1 MMSFLFFVGVTLLLT
16 AQGTLIGLAF
26 GSELTLALSL
36 SLPLAAFVNVLVVFA
51 YTVSGV
57 PLTAFTML
65 GAHVVATAVAAFYA
79 RNRKKSDGELHVSPA
94 LSGTEKFV
102 TGCSLVLIAMTAI
115 YAFAHAVMLP
125 TMQYDSATNWTMR
138 SEISYVDQKMA
149 FDPDESRGM
158 AKPQYPFLYHA
169 LQVTANQGQKEWN
182 DTAANTIL
190 FLLSVCSFL
199 ALAVIVKKIRG
210 TTQAMVTIAALLGI
224 PLLSL
229 HLAQGYGDLNVL
241 QYMLLSLVCLAV
253 WNESN
258 DKRIGMLMLSGI
270 FAAACV
276 WTKSEGLFFGFAPW
290 MLLVAL
296 IVRKDK
302 AQWKQASTAGL
313 VSIALAAPWPVF
325 AWAKGL
331 SLTPHSSDTLFA
343 IHTEGFSEAFLGLV
357 SRGSFGIAWYVIPAC
372 IILIL
377 IAARKKLPQIERKE
391 LSMLLWGGLVFAQVL
406 FIYLCTPNVR
416 FLLNAESYYRQ
427 MMIPAAMLILA
438 CSLCMRGLSKRS

>member
-1 MMSFLFFVGVTLLLT
+1 MMSFLLFVGVTLLLV

-26 GSELTLALSL
+26 TCELTLALTL
-36 SLPLAAFVNVLVVFA
+36 SLPLAAFVNVLIVFA
-51 YTVSGV
+51 YTVFGV
-57 PLTAFTML
+57 PLTPVALL
-65 GAHVVATAVAAFYA
+65 GAHIIITAVAAFYA
-79 RNRKKSDGELHVSPA
+79 RNKKNKDGELLVSPA
-94 LSGTEKFV
+94 LSRTEKIV
-102 TGCSLVLIAMTAI
+102 TGCSLVLIAMTVI

-138 SEISYVDQKMA
+138 SEISFYDRTMA

-190 FLLSVCSFL
+190 FLLSVCTFL
-199 ALAVIVKKIRG
+199 GIAVILKKLRG
-210 TTQAMVTIAALLGI
+210 TAHGTVTIAALLGI

-241 QYMLLSLVCLAV
+241 QYMLLSLACLAV
-253 WNESN
+253 WNESHE
-258 DKRIGMLMLSGI
+258 KKIGMLMLSGI

-276 WTKSEGLFFGFAPW
+276 WTKSEGLFFGLAPW
-290 MLLVAL
+290 ILLVAL

-302 AQWKQASTAGL
+302 AQWKSATTAGV

-343 IHTEGFSEAFLGLV
+343 IRTEGFGEAFLGLV
-357 SRGSFGIAWYVIPAC
+357 SRGSFGIAWYVIPAF
-372 IILIL
+372 IVLIL
-377 IAARKKLPQIERKE
+377 MGARKKFPQIERKE
-391 LSMLLWGGLVFAQVL
+391 LSILLWGGIVFAQVL

-438 CSLCMRGLSKRS
+438 CSLCMRGLTKRS